1 MTVGEKIKFA
11 RTLADVTQKELASL
25 TGISEEQ
32 IKQYEI
38 NTRVPRKEKL
48 ESIASALGISKAF
61 FINHNIEDETQIMFM
76 LYEMQIQTEFGV
88 KVIEIENNYG
98 IIFEDNIVNE
108 LLEELYEKQE
118 AVKSGEISKLDFK
131 WWQLTYPSESNQKPK
146 QIKYKNF
153 KAEFKKLE
161 AEQAKLKEEQTQ
173 ISVILNL
180 IADKFS
186 HCKNINEVAEA
197 VQDIKTLTRN

>member
-25 TGISEEQ
+25 TGISEGQ

-61 FINHNIEDETQIMFM
+61 FINHN
-76 LYEMQIQTEFGV
+76 
-88 KVIEIENNYG
+88 
-98 IIFEDNIVNE
+98 
-108 LLEELYEKQE
+108 
-118 AVKSGEISKLDFK
+118 
-131 WWQLTYPSESNQKPK
+131 PSESNQKPK

>member
-1 MTVGEKIKFA
+1 M
-11 RTLADVTQKELASL
+11 
-25 TGISEEQ
+25 
-32 IKQYEI
+32 
-38 NTRVPRKEKL
+38 
-48 ESIASALGISKAF
+48 
-61 FINHNIEDETQIMFM
+61 
-76 LYEMQIQTEFGV
+76 
-88 KVIEIENNYG
+88 
-98 IIFEDNIVNE
+98 
-108 LLEELYEKQE
+108 
-118 AVKSGEISKLDFK
+118 KSGEISKLDFK